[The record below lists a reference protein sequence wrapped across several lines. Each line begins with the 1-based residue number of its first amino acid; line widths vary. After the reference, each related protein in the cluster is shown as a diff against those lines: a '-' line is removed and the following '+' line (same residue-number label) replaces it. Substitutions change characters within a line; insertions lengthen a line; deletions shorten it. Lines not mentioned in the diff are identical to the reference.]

1 MAGRDSDDD
10 SDTEWAPP
18 KQPEWYKSKAN
29 TTSSNSMSQTNVRE
43 GYGITTLEVVELVE
57 DLTSYVKK
65 KDLLEKIQSEKSQSQ
80 LLKSLRSPTSKDWL
94 AVAKCTRLRNAQIPK
109 VFHEAA
115 AGTIWTMMLAK
126 VRQYGAKVKTEDP
139 SNTPTPTLSE
149 TAQRRSSSVV
159 SNRSTA
165 SITDKFGVASLT
177 EPAILNDAN
186 VALVDA
192 VHHSV
197 VKQFPMFR
205 LMTKESQQK
214 LEENYFEVRAQH
226 LKYDALIQH
235 LSLPKYSDWYQAGTS
250 QVMDAL
256 TMTLIEDDDDL
267 LGTVNSHIKSRRLG
281 APSPPKKR
289 GRHSKLIPDGPPL
302 KRRKTEA
309 ADSRHAK
316 ASGGRTKKDKDSEDS
331 DTGSDVPRPRRRDR
345 AAARARSAERKR
357 LGKEAQLKKTR
368 DEEELAKAKKEKE
381 EKEARERETQ
391 PDGPLDSDDYRSD
404 SSSDIDPED
413 DSEDEEATTA
423 KDLAREQ
430 KEKACDFTPYQLT
443 DAYIL
448 YFKELSSDNG
458 GIFANAMG
466 MGKTRAMVLAVLMG
480 HVHFKNW
487 TEVQNARAEGD
498 ATEHNAVDDDDKP
511 CPTEG
516 ERTFHCACERS
527 PSFNAEPRQAATMM
541 TGWGRAADAWK
552 NEVVAMDL
560 ANSTWC
566 DPSDPLALRF
576 CFFSDSPPENMGRPT
591 KEEAMEMRIDT
602 TDAISKA
609 LAAANKLVAPR
620 SYVLGGVDHRE
631 TVYWT
636 IPEAN
641 TPAVH
646 PEATKHRPAPS
657 AARFVIVCGF
667 GKVDKHVFRAY
678 NTMSVTAQRTIIRK
692 GGPHVEKRA
701 ILLPGHVT
709 VWGRTVFDEFHN
721 CKSEGTIM
729 AKFYQDIRSHNH
741 GYQWKAWAL
750 SGTPMEQGLNEI
762 LIFVSLALIGLQNRK
777 GVSNWFN
784 ATDKRDSVTGD
795 RIYKME
801 DAVYRSIAE
810 TPSHRTRQNTALNGL
825 AMAKQW
831 RNMIANVK
839 HDASEHESSHEY
851 KELISQGAAVA
862 QRFMLKRTL
871 KTRDPWGK
879 PISGIKGDFLPYFQ
893 SCPCPDFLSTVQ
905 NAEQQC
911 RDILEKEGL
920 DESEAS
926 RRVIFNRFEMQ
937 AIASYPA
944 LATLKAAQFK
954 TYGSRKVKRFTSN
967 SVKDLFTNPSKD
979 HFLAVTWLGLRE
991 KFGDES
997 VLVMQGGMT
1006 QHEINLKLAKWRDP
1020 DGPWIMVAS
1029 MAFAEAITLTEA
1041 THVVIME
1048 PQDRQNTQ
1056 DQFMFRVYRLG
1067 QLAEMCVGIVYFNP
1081 DSELELKVL
1090 GKQDVKTTSR
1100 DKLQGGG
1107 STVTDQRMDWHQTEP
1122 IVMSLEALC

>member
-1 MAGRDSDDD
+1 
-10 SDTEWAPP
+10 
-18 KQPEWYKSKAN
+18 
-29 TTSSNSMSQTNVRE
+29 
-43 GYGITTLEVVELVE
+43 
-57 DLTSYVKK
+57 
-65 KDLLEKIQSEKSQSQ
+65 
-80 LLKSLRSPTSKDWL
+80 
-94 AVAKCTRLRNAQIPK
+94 
-109 VFHEAA
+109 
-115 AGTIWTMMLAK
+115 
-126 VRQYGAKVKTEDP
+126 
-139 SNTPTPTLSE
+139 
-149 TAQRRSSSVV
+149 
-159 SNRSTA
+159 
-165 SITDKFGVASLT
+165 
-177 EPAILNDAN
+177 
-186 VALVDA
+186 
-192 VHHSV
+192 
-197 VKQFPMFR
+197 
-205 LMTKESQQK
+205 
-214 LEENYFEVRAQH
+214 
-226 LKYDALIQH
+226 
-235 LSLPKYSDWYQAGTS
+235 
-250 QVMDAL
+250 
-256 TMTLIEDDDDL
+256 
-267 LGTVNSHIKSRRLG
+267 
-281 APSPPKKR
+281 
-289 GRHSKLIPDGPPL
+289 
-302 KRRKTEA
+302 
-309 ADSRHAK
+309 
-316 ASGGRTKKDKDSEDS
+316 
-331 DTGSDVPRPRRRDR
+331 
-345 AAARARSAERKR
+345 
-357 LGKEAQLKKTR
+357 
-368 DEEELAKAKKEKE
+368 
-381 EKEARERETQ
+381 
-391 PDGPLDSDDYRSD
+391 
-404 SSSDIDPED
+404 
-413 DSEDEEATTA
+413 
-423 KDLAREQ
+423 
-430 KEKACDFTPYQLT
+430 
-443 DAYIL
+443 
-448 YFKELSSDNG
+448 
-458 GIFANAMG
+458 
-466 MGKTRAMVLAVLMG
+466 
-480 HVHFKNW
+480 
-487 TEVQNARAEGD
+487 
-498 ATEHNAVDDDDKP
+498 
-511 CPTEG
+511 
-516 ERTFHCACERS
+516 
-527 PSFNAEPRQAATMM
+527 
-541 TGWGRAADAWK
+541 
-552 NEVVAMDL
+552 
-560 ANSTWC
+560 
-566 DPSDPLALRF
+566 
-576 CFFSDSPPENMGRPT
+576 MGRPT

-979 HFLAVTWLGLRE
+979 HFLVREARAITKSSPKFQNLSNLCSEVEILGTPSRTWSIAAEDAAKAANTPPPPKEVRAKILIGSYKPIVQAVTWLGLRE